1 MNWKNLID
9 DLLQRGHTF
18 RSISDDLGVTPAAVR
33 AMANN
38 AGQQPRW
45 NTGDRLVSLHKR
57 VMRKYP
63 RINTHA

>member
-1 MNWKNLID
+1 MNWTNLID

-18 RSISDDLGVTPAAVR
+18 RSISDELGVTPAAVR
-33 AMANN
+33 AMMHN

-57 VMRKYP
+57 MMRKYP